1 MHIDILSEMKT
12 CKYDEEMNCLINDTE
27 RRDSAGPIKL
37 PKIYFEIK
45 IPIVV
50 DRVQETEHSQGLVG
64 I

>member
-1 MHIDILSEMKT
+1 MKT